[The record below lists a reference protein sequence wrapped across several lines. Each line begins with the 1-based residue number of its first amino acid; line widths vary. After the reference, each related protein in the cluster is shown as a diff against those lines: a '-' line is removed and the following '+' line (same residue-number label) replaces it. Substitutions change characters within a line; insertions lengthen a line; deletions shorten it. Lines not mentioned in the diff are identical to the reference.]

1 MKKIDK
7 FMLFILPIISAI
19 LCIIAAVKDF
29 YTGDLGMGISMTALM
44 VMDILIY
51 KGNRRLDK

>member
-7 FMLFILPIISAI
+7 FRFFILPIISAV
-19 LCIIAAVKDF
+19 LCAIVVVVDF

-44 VMDILIY
+44 VMDILLY

>member
-1 MKKIDK
+1 
-7 FMLFILPIISAI
+7 MLFILPIISAI
-19 LCIIAAVKDF
+19 LCIIAAVKNF
-29 YTGDLGMGISMTALM
+29 YTGNLGIGISMTALT